1 MHEHR
6 EHTPLSPLSPEDAS
20 LGRLRWIVAAALA
33 GLILV
38 GAAFQLGAAKLR
50 AGDKPLQPA
59 AAAASNRS

>member
-1 MHEHR
+1 MNDHR
-6 EHTPLSPLSPEDAS
+6 EHTPLSPLSPEDTS

-50 AGDKPLQPA
+50 ASDRPLPPA
-59 AAAASNRS
+59 STSTR